1 MTIVR
6 YVARGVLLVAAL
18 VMFCGAAAAQDYPT
32 RQIRFIA
39 PNLPGGP
46 TDILARILG
55 QKLSESLGQ
64 PVVVENRAGAGGNI
78 GTDLAAK
85 SRPDGYTLVTGNNGT
100 FAANVSL
107 YKKLPFDPV
116 KDFTPIVLV
125 ATQPNV
131 LVVNLKLPVRSVK
144 ELIAYAKTRP
154 GKLNYGN
161 SGIGAGPHLA
171 AELFKSMTG
180 VDFKGIQYKSASP
193 ALTDVINGDIH
204 LMFATSLS
212 VDAHTQKKK
221 IRPLAVTTATRTR
234 AMPDLPTIAEAGVP
248 GFEATTWHGVLVPAG
263 TPAPI
268 VNKLNAEI
276 NRILQMPDV
285 RDKLAGMGAE
295 IVGGTSKEFADHIQ
309 REIVKWANVIKDANI
324 TIDQ

>member
-6 YVARGVLLVAAL
+6 YVARGYCWWRRSSCSAVRRRRRTTRPGRFASLPRT
-18 VMFCGAAAAQDYPT
+18 FPGADRHPGAHPRAEAVGEPGPARGRREPRRSW
-32 RQIRFIA
+32 RQYR
-39 PNLPGGP
+39 
-46 TDILARILG
+46 
-55 QKLSESLGQ
+55 
-64 PVVVENRAGAGGNI
+64 
-78 GTDLAAK
+78 TDLAAK

-161 SGIGAGPHLA
+161 SGIGRGPSGGRAVQEHDRCRLQGDPVQERVAGAHGCHKRRHPSHVCHVPLGAATHPVEAGTPPGGDDGHPHPRHA
-171 AELFKSMTG
+171 
-180 VDFKGIQYKSASP
+180 
-193 ALTDVINGDIH
+193 
-204 LMFATSLS
+204 
-212 VDAHTQKKK
+212 
-221 IRPLAVTTATRTR
+221 RP
-234 AMPDLPTIAEAGVP
+234 PTIAEAGVP
-248 GFEATTWHGVLVPAG
+248 GFEATTWHGVFVPAG
-263 TPAPI
+263 TPAAI
-268 VNKLNAEI
+268 VGKLNAEI
-276 NRILQMPDV
+276 NRILQMPDI

-295 IVGGTSKEFADHIQ
+295 IVGGTSQEFADHIQ
-309 REIVKWANVIKDANI
+309 REIVKWAKVIKDANI
-324 TIDQ
+324 SIDQ